1 MSAFRAFFHAAGQ
14 TLLAWGPWGAFVFSI
29 IDSGGLPA
37 PEGVDVLLVTMAA
50 LDATTGYLAAGLA
63 VVGSLIGSLFLFYLG
78 RKGGEAYLDKKAQT
92 PRQRKFRRWFQHYGG
107 LTLLIPTLIP
117 IPLPVKIFVL
127 SAGALGM
134 KRSHFVLILVF
145 ARTVRYFALA
155 YLGAQMGRQPL
166 HYLSQHRF
174 PLLAISVGLFL
185 VLYLLVKW
193 KDRRRAAAE
202 AL

>member
-1 MSAFRAFFHAAGQ
+1 
-14 TLLAWGPWGAFVFSI
+14 
-29 IDSGGLPA
+29 
-37 PEGVDVLLVTMAA
+37 
-50 LDATTGYLAAGLA
+50 
-63 VVGSLIGSLFLFYLG
+63 
-78 RKGGEAYLDKKAQT
+78 
-92 PRQRKFRRWFQHYGG
+92 
-107 LTLLIPTLIP
+107 
-117 IPLPVKIFVL
+117 
-127 SAGALGM
+127 
-134 KRSHFVLILVF
+134 VLILVF